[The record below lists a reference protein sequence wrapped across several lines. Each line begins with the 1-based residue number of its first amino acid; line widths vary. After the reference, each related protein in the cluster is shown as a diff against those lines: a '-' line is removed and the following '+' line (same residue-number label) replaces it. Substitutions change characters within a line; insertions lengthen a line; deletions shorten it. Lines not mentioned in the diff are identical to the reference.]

1 MLKITDLTSSK
12 EMDSKTMTGVRGGS
26 GFASF
31 GALLDFSTAISSQ
44 VANVN
49 QGFGFTFAQSNSGT
63 VTNNQ
68 AISGGNGVIFAPV
81 NQTQTQGNT
90 MSISDIGNTNVGA
103 GIPSFI
109 TF

>member
-1 MLKITDLTSSK
+1 MLKITDLTTSK
-12 EMDSKTMTGVRGGS
+12 ELDSKTMANVRGGNDLARLS
-26 GFASF
+26 
-31 GALLDFSTAISSQ
+31 ALLDFSTAISSQ

-63 VTNNQ
+63 LTNNQ
-68 AISGGNGVIFAPV
+68 AISGGNGVVFAPV

-103 GIPSFI
+103 GIPSIIAF
-109 TF
+109 